1 MAFHVDVQPQAFDD
15 LDLIAEYIKKRS
27 SFATAEKWFNGIM
40 DQIATLEEMPERC
53 PIAPESEDIGQ
64 PVRALLYGRKNRT
77 YKVFFGVTHRQGM
90 VLFPFITS
98 AITELYNPKTAQSLK
113 KH

>member
-98 AITELYNPKTAQSLK
+98 AIGQESP
-113 KH
+113 